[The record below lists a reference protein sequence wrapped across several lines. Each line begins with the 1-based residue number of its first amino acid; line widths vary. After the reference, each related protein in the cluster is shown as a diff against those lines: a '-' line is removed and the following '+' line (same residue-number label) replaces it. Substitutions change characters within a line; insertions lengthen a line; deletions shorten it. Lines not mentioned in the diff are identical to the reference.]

1 MIDLKCCKV
10 VANRNGQQEL
20 SRYILKQVA
29 APGLKEIKQVELY
42 SKFRKFVPVEFR
54 DEICPRPSEQVLQNI
69 KKARSEKA
77 KERTTRKRRAS

>member
-42 SKFRKFVPVEFR
+42 SQFQKFAPVKFW
-54 DEICPRPSEQVLQNI
+54 DEICLRPSEQVLQNI
-69 KKARSEKA
+69 KKARSEKT
-77 KERTTRKRRAS
+77 KERTKRKWIAS